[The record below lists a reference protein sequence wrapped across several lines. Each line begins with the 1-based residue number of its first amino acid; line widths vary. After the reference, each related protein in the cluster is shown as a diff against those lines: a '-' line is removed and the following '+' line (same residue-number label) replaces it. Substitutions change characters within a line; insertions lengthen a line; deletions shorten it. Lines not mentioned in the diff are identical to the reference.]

1 MLKDVKNYE
10 FKRRVEYPLRVL
22 SKLSFNLL
30 SVCPLSVLASLY
42 QPLSLQTP
50 CSLGNESQRLL
61 VEGHD
66 SISETIERSRMLLY
80 VIS

>member
-22 SKLSFNLL
+22 SKLSKFNLL

-61 VEGHD
+61 VEGQD
-66 SISETIERSRMLLY
+66 SISEIIERSR
-80 VIS
+80 